1 MGAGGEKDQQ
11 RLMVGRQAGVQEAGE
26 SRERLYVEVK
36 GGMSLGMWN
45 DGAGHNIEIER
56 LGRD

>member
-1 MGAGGEKDQQ
+1 
-11 RLMVGRQAGVQEAGE
+11 MVGRQAGVQEAGE
-26 SRERLYVEVK
+26 SRERVYVEVK

>member
-11 RLMVGRQAGVQEAGE
+11 RLVMGRQAGVQEAAE
-26 SRERLYVEVK
+26 SRERVYVEVK

-45 DGAGHNIEIER
+45 DGAGHNTEIER